1 MMIILRPAKLSD
13 INQIER
19 LADESGTLVCTLP
32 AIRELLVKK
41 IEKSI
46 HSFEQDILS
55 PGEEFYLFVLEE
67 IDSGQILGTGA
78 VNALAGFHDPF
89 YSFRNDTMIHSS
101 RELNVHSRI
110 HALKLNHDLS
120 DHSQLCTFY
129 VVPSMHNTEYPKLVT
144 LGRLLFM
151 AAHEERFT
159 NEWMAVLP
167 GIADENGRAPFWEH
181 VGRKFFGID
190 YNQVEYYHGTLEK
203 TFIAELM
210 PHYPL
215 YVPLIDEEAQQV
227 MGQVHS
233 DAELQCHLLS
243 EQGFEPDKYL
253 EIFDGGPIL
262 TAPKSA
268 VRLARETC
276 FGVIQSG
283 VNGIES
289 SLNRYIIGYESKD
302 GFQVIMVSAMPSDN
316 GLIVGEK
323 VIQQLGIEEN
333 TSICFFSV

>member
-1 MMIILRPAKLSD
+1 MIVLRPAKLSD

-32 AIRELLVKK
+32 AIKELLLSK

-46 HSFEQDILS
+46 HSFEQDVLS
-55 PGEEFYLFVLEE
+55 PGEESYFFVLEE
-67 IDSGQILGTGA
+67 VDTGQILGTGA
-78 VNALAGFHDPF
+78 INALAGFHEPY

-129 VVPSMHNTEYPKLVT
+129 VVPSIRDTVYPQLVT

-151 AAHEERFT
+151 ATHGERFT
-159 NEWMAVLP
+159 NDWMAVLP
-167 GIADENGRAPFWEH
+167 GIADEQGRAPFWEH

-190 YNQVEYYHGTLEK
+190 YSQVEYYHGTLQK

-227 MGQVHS
+227 MGLVHP
-233 DAELQCHLLS
+233 DGELQCHLLS
-243 EQGFEPDKYL
+243 EQGFEPDKYI

-268 VRLARETC
+268 VLL
-276 FGVIQSG
+276 GNQIQSG
-283 VNGIES
+283 VIQFAENHISKE
-289 SLNRYIIGYESKD
+289 RYLVGYNTGT
-302 GFQVIMVSAMPSDN
+302 GFEVFIVSATCTDD
-316 GLIVGEK
+316 GLIADRNAIDK
-323 VIQQLGIEEN
+323 LSIEDN
-333 TSICFFSV
+333 TNIWFLSI